1 MKGKTLIIVI
11 IIWVLWKLYEH
22 YEVSYFLVPFLW
34 LGISFLLLI
43 VVVIQ
48 LVKLI
53 KERKSITRLRIIKL
67 LTFSLLLYLN
77 LYRWTF
83 DKLIEKADWYFLY
96 NKRSEIVNQVKN
108 DKLKSNVSW
117 NDWICELP
125 FEYPIVSHGG
135 NDIGI
140 SKNNNDNSLTVTFFV
155 YRNFFSAPSTMFI
168 YTTNKEDISYYE
180 EQISKN
186 PNDNWKIEDNWYR
199 ILSE

>member
-1 MKGKTLIIVI
+1 MKGKTLITVI
-11 IIWVLWKLYEH
+11 IFWVLWKLYEH

-34 LGISFLLLI
+34 LGLSFLLLI

-83 DKLIEKADWYFLY
+83 DKLIEKVDWYFLY

-155 YRNFFSAPSTMFI
+155 YRNFFSAPSTKFI
-168 YTTNKEDISYYE
+168 YSTNKEDISYYE